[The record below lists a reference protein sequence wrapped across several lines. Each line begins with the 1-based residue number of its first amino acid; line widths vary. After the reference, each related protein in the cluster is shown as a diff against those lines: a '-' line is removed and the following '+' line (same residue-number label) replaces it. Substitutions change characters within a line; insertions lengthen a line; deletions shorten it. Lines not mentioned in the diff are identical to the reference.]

1 MSTYR
6 DRRCGVS
13 SVLKPD
19 FTMGEEGFQVIQV
32 AGRGR
37 NSAEVRFLASG
48 LLVREQER
56 DGMVA

>member
-1 MSTYR
+1 M
-6 DRRCGVS
+6 
-13 SVLKPD
+13 
-19 FTMGEEGFQVIQV
+19 

-37 NSAEVRFLASG
+37 DSAGVRFLASG